1 MNKVVQ
7 FLDGISED
15 DLRTAVHE
23 MKHLDTDGVLADGV
37 VRRLSVDLA
46 EYAEIRDLEARKVVE
61 VAVLRLAAY
70 RWAGV

>member
-7 FLDGISED
+7 FLDGINED

-23 MKHLDTDGVLADGV
+23 MKHLDTDGVLPDGV